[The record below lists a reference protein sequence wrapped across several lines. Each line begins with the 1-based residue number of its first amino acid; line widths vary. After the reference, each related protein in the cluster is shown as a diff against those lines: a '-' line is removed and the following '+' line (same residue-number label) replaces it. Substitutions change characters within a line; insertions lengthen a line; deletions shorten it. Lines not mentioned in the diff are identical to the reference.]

1 MLLFALLYCSAVV
14 GIGVLARRV
23 ADWRSRSAGRRRPAR
38 PRSRVK
44 RTGSRRAAAD
54 RGDARAPAVNAS
66 AIQQTEPMV
75 DIPVSMLEQFV
86 QSLARLEVLERR
98 ESMRLVQREQRKAAA
113 RTRV

>member
-14 GIGVLARRV
+14 GIGVLAGRV

-44 RTGSRRAAAD
+44 RTGSRRAAVD
-54 RGDARAPAVNAS
+54 HGDARARAVNAS
-66 AIQQTEPMV
+66 PTRPTEPMV

-86 QSLARLEVLERR
+86 ESLARLEVLERR
-98 ESMRLVQREQRKAAA
+98 ESMRLVEREQRNARP
-113 RTRV
+113 RTRF